1 MVQPPVEGEPIPP
14 EFVEAFSV
22 GGLATLLLLIPGLAI
37 GIISGNPVTEMFRQ
51 TMNEFVPV
59 AVPDPTTAI
68 TMRLKGQLD
77 DAGYKQ
83 IMVRQG
89 FTNDIAERILNAAET
104 ILTPAE
110 LINANYRGI
119 IDDGRYSQ
127 EMARLG
133 FGPESADHFKEVSR
147 FVAGPTDLVRF
158 AVREVFTPEIVA
170 ELGLADEFPSEFVE
184 AVSTWGMDENT
195 AEDFWK
201 AHWILPSIGQ
211 GFEMLHRRV
220 TKPDG
225 STFEIEDMNRL
236 LRIQDVMPFFRD
248 MLTQIAFRPFTRV
261 DVRRMHKMGVLSREE
276 TKSAYMDQGFDD
288 EKAEKMTEFTIQFN
302 TEGDRD
308 LTKTEILRALDRRV
322 IDEDLAVIILDD
334 IGISFEA
341 ASVIVATHQ
350 AQVAM
355 DLTDELSD
363 IEIDRFIDGLIA
375 EDELMDA
382 LVLLDL
388 TSGQLEVLM
397 AKARKRRRRAEKMPS
412 KADILRWHIAGIVD
426 RETADTLLDRIG
438 IREEFRAIYLQE
450 SEASAG
456 A

>member
-14 EFVEAFSV
+14 DFVEAISV
-22 GGLATLLLLIPGLAI
+22 GGFATLLLLIPGLAI
-37 GIISGNPVTEMFRQ
+37 GVISGNPVTEMFRQ

-59 AVPDPTTAI
+59 AIPDPSTAV

-89 FTNDIAERILNAAET
+89 FTEDIAGRILNAAET

-184 AVSTWGMDENT
+184 AVSTWGMDEET
-195 AEDFWK
+195 AENFWK

-211 GFEMLHRRV
+211 GFQMLHRRV
-220 TKPDG
+220 KKPG
-225 STFEIEDMNRL
+225 GGTFDIEDMNRL

-248 MLTQIAFRPFTRV
+248 MITQIAFRPFTRV
-261 DVRRMHKMGVLSREE
+261 DVRRMHKMGVLSADEVH
-276 TKSAYMDQGFDD
+276 SAYMDIGFDD
-288 EKAEKMTEFTIQFN
+288 EKATAMTEFTIQFN
-302 TEGDRD
+302 TEGDRE
-308 LTKTEILRALDRRV
+308 LTKTEVLRALERKV

-334 IGISFEA
+334 IGLSLEA
-341 ASVIVATHQ
+341 AQVIVATHQ
-350 AQVAM
+350 AKVAM

-363 IEIDRFIDGLIA
+363 IEIDRFIDGLTN
-375 EDELMDA
+375 EDDLMDS

-412 KADILRWHIAGIVD
+412 KADILRWHIKGIVD
-426 RETADTLLDRIG
+426 RETADTLMDRIG
-438 IREEFRAIYLQE
+438 IREEFRVIYLQE
-450 SEASAG
+450 SEASEE
-456 A
+456 